1 MKKRVYIEN
10 CGGLCNRLEI
20 FVLACAIQRAFGHE
34 IYLGW
39 PELDA
44 LRVENTR
51 RGTPGLWGRWRAAR
65 VRVCSEGLFQ
75 SLANRR
81 NIILRGLA
89 GPDDRMEAVYA
100 EAASRLGVEATL
112 ARDLVEFFRAMGPNP
127 VVGIH
132 LRQGDYPLLSNDV
145 YDLHQATLSA
155 VPVWW
160 HEWVMGAILKLE
172 PATRF
177 LLCHN
182 GSPEAV
188 AQLKRNFDVLEVP
201 KTNPYR
207 TSWGHRSPRHPVA
220 DLFALACCPVIL
232 ATPVSSFSHYAA
244 NVLGPESTC
253 LMPPPRM
260 TRISPALVA
269 ARIGRRP
276 LQRWV
281 EASLNGQ
288 GAQDPTSTFSGI
300 NLDQAARTTWLQAGQ
315 TAGDAKWEKTKDLA
329 EIQ

>member
-1 MKKRVYIEN
+1 VKKRIYIEN
-10 CGGLCNRLEI
+10 CGGLCNRLEM
-20 FVLACAIQRAFGHE
+20 FVLAYAIYRAFGHE

-44 LRVENTR
+44 LQVGKTR
-51 RGTPGLWGRWRAAR
+51 RGTPGLCGRWRAAR
-65 VRVCSEGLFQ
+65 VRICSEDLFQ
-75 SLANRR
+75 SLASRR
-81 NIILRGLA
+81 NIILRGVA
-89 GPDDRMEAVYA
+89 GPDARMEAVYS
-100 EAASRLGVEATL
+100 EAASHLGLTAPIAREL
-112 ARDLVEFFRAMGPNP
+112 AEFFRAIGPRP

-132 LRQGDYPLLSNDV
+132 LRQGDYPLLSDDL
-145 YDLHQATLSA
+145 YDLRQATLSA

-160 HEWVMGAILKLE
+160 HEWVMGAILKQQ

-182 GSPEAV
+182 GSPEA
-188 AQLKRNFDVLEVP
+188 AARLKRNFDVLEVP
-201 KTNPYR
+201 VPNPYK
-207 TSWGHRSPRHPVA
+207 TFWGHHSLHHPVA

-260 TRISPALVA
+260 TRLSPALVST
-269 ARIGRRP
+269 RIARRP

-288 GAQDPTSTFSGI
+288 GAEVPLSTFSGI
-300 NLDQAARTTWLQAGQ
+300 DLNQPARTAWLQPRQ
-315 TAGDAKWEKTKDLA
+315 TP
-329 EIQ
+329 